1 MGWSWW
7 VTWGMLGVIRMLGG
21 EGWRVLRGTVEMLGA
36 LEVLL
41 GGGDA
46 GGCVMCV
53 GCGGHCEMLGGKG
66 G

>member
-41 GGGDA
+41 GGE
-46 GGCVMCV
+46 
-53 GCGGHCEMLGGKG
+53 EMLGAV
-66 G
+66 

>member
-1 MGWSWW
+1 MDQGGKGGGVPEPLGWSWW

-41 GGGDA
+41 GGG
-46 GGCVMCV
+46 
-53 GCGGHCEMLGGKG
+53 MLGAV
-66 G
+66 